1 MSKYKVVAKQRKDN
15 SIKKS
20 IFSKPK
26 AFWGKHGHTIISFI
40 RNVIPML
47 LIPII
52 NYYLLDLY
60 IHNPFED
67 TKLKIQFLNIWLFE
81 LLMLLF
87 LFLFG
92 SLRASLRLQTLF
104 FMLAGLANYYVLE
117 FRSAPIM
124 PWDIFSIGTA
134 ASVADNFEYTIE
146 KNTVFVLL
154 GFIAVFA
161 ATWIPNF
168 SFKKTLH
175 SFKYR
180 WHGRG
185 VGLLIVLLL
194 LGSFTNMMHKDSTI
208 SKYGLYDK
216 LFTPTV
222 MSKRDGVAL
231 AFLMELEFMSI
242 DKPEGYD
249 ADEVKTKLASYGT
262 SETETG
268 SNTAEVKPNIIVI
281 MNEAFSD
288 LSILGDFGTNEDYMP
303 YIRSLMNGAENTVSG
318 YLNVSVLGGNTA
330 NTEFEFLTGNTM
342 AFLPQGSV
350 AYQQYVKDELYSIP
364 AHLKSLGY
372 ETYALHPYNSTG
384 WNRNTVYPMLGI
396 DTSYFKK
403 HMKDPD
409 IIRKYVS
416 DSACYDAII
425 NLYKNKEEGTP
436 MFMFNVTMQNH
447 SSYTE
452 SFDNFSPLITLNDT
466 SSKALSNYLSLI
478 KLSDNAIQDLLN
490 FFSQE
495 DEETIIVFFGDHQPT
510 NSVVS
515 PIYKLNGKST
525 STLTQE
531 EEYLRY
537 QVPYFIWA
545 NYDIEEASNVETS
558 VNYLGMDVLE
568 LAGLPLYDYAE
579 FLQEQQELFPIVTSI
594 RATDAEGNSHEV
606 KDVME
611 ELNTYHSFQYYQL
624 FDE

>member
-1 MSKYKVVAKQRKDN
+1 MSKYKLVSKQQHTKRHKN
-15 SIKKS
+15 SIFPKIISYFQKHKS
-20 IFSKPK
+20 ILIQ
-26 AFWGKHGHTIISFI
+26 GL
-40 RNVIPML
+40 RNLPFML
-47 LIPII
+47 IIPIA

-60 IHNPFED
+60 IHNPFVD
-67 TKLKIQFLNIWLFE
+67 TKPTIQFLNIWLFE

-92 SLRASLRLQTLF
+92 NLRASLRIQTIF
-104 FMLAGLANYYVLE
+104 FMLAGLANYYVIE

-134 ASVADNFEYTIE
+134 ASVADNFQYTIE
-146 KNTVFVLL
+146 KNTILVLL
-154 GFIAVFA
+154 GFLGVFA
-161 ATWIPNF
+161 MTWIPNF
-168 SFKKTLH
+168 SFKKSLPNV
-175 SFKYR
+175 KYK
-180 WHGRG
+180 WHIRG
-185 VGLLIVLLL
+185 IGLLISLLL
-194 LGSFTNMMHKDSTI
+194 LGGFTSHIQKDTSV

-242 DKPEGYD
+242 DKPNNYD
-249 ADEVKTKLASYGT
+249 TDDTEALLSSYDTEST
-262 SETETG
+262 STP
-268 SNTAEVKPNIIVI
+268 EVKPNIIVI

-288 LSILGDFGTNEDYMP
+288 LSILGDFETNRDYMP
-303 YIRSLMNGAENTVSG
+303 YIRSLMSGAPNTVSG

-330 NTEFEFLTGNTM
+330 NTEFEFLTGHSM

-350 AYQQYVKDELYSIP
+350 AYQQYVKEPIYSLP
-364 AHLKSLGY
+364 THLKTLGY

-384 WNRNTVYPMLGI
+384 WDRHIVYPKLGI

-403 HMKDPD
+403 HMKDPEL
-409 IIRKYVS
+409 IRKYVS

-425 NLYKNKEEGTP
+425 NLYKNKEDGKP

-452 SFDNFSPLITLNDT
+452 SFDNFTPKITLNDI

-478 KLSDNAIQDLLN
+478 KISDSAIQDLIN
-490 FFSQE
+490 FFYNE

-515 PIYKLNGKST
+515 PIYKLNGKSV
-525 STLTQE
+525 SSLTQE

-545 NYDIEEASNVETS
+545 NYDIEEATSRNTS

-568 LAGLPLYDYAE
+568 LAGLPLYDYAG
-579 FLQEQQELFPIVTSI
+579 FLQEQQESYPIITSI
-594 RATDAEGNSHEV
+594 RATDASERSYDIKEI
-606 KDVME
+606 ME
-611 ELNTYHSFQYYQL
+611 ELNPYHSLQYYQM
-624 FDE
+624 FD

>member
-1 MSKYKVVAKQRKDN
+1 MSKYKVVAKQQTN
-15 SIKKS
+15 QNKKKNF
-20 IFSKPK
+20 FSKPK
-26 AFWGKHGHTIISFI
+26 AFFEKYGHTIISFI
-40 RNVIPML
+40 RNIFPML

-92 SLRASLRLQTLF
+92 SLRASLRFQTVF

-124 PWDIFSIGTA
+124 PWDIYSVGTA

-146 KNTVFVLL
+146 KNTILVLL
-154 GFIAVFA
+154 GFIAVLA

-168 SFKKTLH
+168 SFQKTLRP
-175 SFKYR
+175 FKYR
-180 WHGRG
+180 WYVRCG
-185 VGLLIVLLL
+185 GLLISALLL
-194 LGSFTNMMHKDSTI
+194 SSFTNMMHEDSTVG
-208 SKYGLYDK
+208 KYGLYDK

-231 AFLMELEFMSI
+231 AFLMELEYLSI
-242 DKPEGYD
+242 DKPEDYNT
-249 ADEVKTKLASYGT
+249 DEAKALLASYAST
-262 SETETG
+262 DTDI
-268 SNTAEVKPNIIVI
+268 AEVKPNIIVI

-288 LSILGDFGTNEDYMP
+288 LSILGEFETNEDYMP
-303 YIRSLMNGAENTVSG
+303 FVRSLMNGAENTVSG

-342 AFLPQGSV
+342 AFLPQGSI

-364 AHLKSLGY
+364 SHLKSLGY

-403 HMKDPD
+403 HMKSPEL
-409 IIRKYVS
+409 IRKYVS
-416 DSACYDAII
+416 DHACYDSII

-447 SSYTE
+447 SSYTGE
-452 SFDNFSPLITLNDT
+452 FDNFAPLISLKDT
-466 SSKALSNYLSLI
+466 SSTALSNYLSLI
-478 KLSDNAIQDLLN
+478 KISDTAIQELIH
-490 FFSQE
+490 FFSHE

-515 PIYKLNGKST
+515 PIYKLNGKSV

-545 NYDIEEASNVETS
+545 NYDIEEASSVNTS

-568 LAGLPLYDYAE
+568 LAGLPLYDYAK
-579 FLQEQQELFPIVTSI
+579 FLQEQQALFPIVTSI
-594 RATDAEGNSHEV
+594 RATDSNGTTYEV
-606 KDVME
+606 KDIME
-611 ELNTYHSFQYYQL
+611 ELNAYHSLQYYQV
-624 FDE
+624 FDS

>member
-1 MSKYKVVAKQRKDN
+1 MSKYKLISKQHAKTNKRKN
-15 SIKKS
+15 
-20 IFSKPK
+20 IFSKPISLIK
-26 AFWGKHGHTIISFI
+26 EHKDSILWGLRNIPLMLIIP
-40 RNVIPML
+40 V
-47 LIPII
+47 I

-67 TKLKIQFLNIWLFE
+67 TKIKIQFLNIWLFE
-81 LLMLLF
+81 LLMLFF

-92 SLRASLRLQTLF
+92 SLRASLRIQTVF

-124 PWDIFSIGTA
+124 PWDIYSVGTA

-146 KNTVFVLL
+146 KNTILVLL
-154 GFIAVFA
+154 SFIAVFA

-168 SFKKTLH
+168 SFKKTLGQ
-175 SFKYR
+175 FKYKWYVR
-180 WHGRG
+180 LG
-185 VGLLIVLLL
+185 GLLISALLL
-194 LGSFTNMMHKDSTI
+194 SSFTNMMHEDSTVG
-208 SKYGLYDK
+208 KYGLYDK

-231 AFLMELEFMSI
+231 AFLMELEYLSI
-242 DKPEGYD
+242 DKPQDYD
-249 ADEVKTKLASYGT
+249 TDEAEALLTSYDT
-262 SETETG
+262 NEAKD
-268 SNTAEVKPNIIVI
+268 AEVKPNIIVI

-288 LSILGDFGTNEDYMP
+288 LSILGDFETNEDYMP
-303 YIRSLMNGAENTVSG
+303 FIRSLMNGGENTVSG

-364 AHLKSLGY
+364 THLKSLGY

-403 HMKDPD
+403 HMKSPEL
-409 IIRKYVS
+409 IRKYVS
-416 DSACYDAII
+416 DSACYDAIK
-425 NLYKNKEEGTP
+425 NLYKNKEEGKP

-452 SFDNFSPLITLNDT
+452 SFDNFTPEITLPDI
-466 SSKALSNYLSLI
+466 SSKTLSNYLSLMKI
-478 KLSDNAIQDLLN
+478 SDSATQDLLH
-490 FFSQE
+490 FFQNE

-515 PIYKLNGKST
+515 GIYKQYGKSA
-525 STLTQE
+525 SSLTQE

-545 NYDIEEASNVETS
+545 NYDIEEASGVDTS

-568 LAGLPLYDYAE
+568 LAGLPLYDYAR
-579 FLQEQQELFPIVTSI
+579 FLQEQQEQFPIVTSI
-594 RATDAEGNSHEV
+594 RATDSEGNNYDV

-611 ELNTYHSFQYYQL
+611 ELNAYHSLQYYQV
-624 FDE
+624 FDS